1 VGADILRFVKRPH
14 VWTLTDADELRA
26 DDLERSTRSL
36 VAEEVGVHFQPIVD
50 LQTRR
55 VFAQEAL
62 VRCRRP
68 GFERPDVLIAQAV
81 QERAMGYLGRLIRE
95 VALPVDERQAVFIN
109 LHPDELESRWLVRP
123 DDPLNTYPGPLFLE
137 IIEAAA
143 MGYFELCRDVLAEL
157 CSRTGAQIVVD
168 DLGAGYSNL
177 KRIID
182 LRPSF
187 VKLDRELT
195 RGLDLQPRQ
204 RILVANVV
212 RLCVDLG
219 AKVVAEGIETR
230 EELQAV
236 IDCGVHY
243 GQGYLLARPAYP
255 PPSVSWPR

>member
-1 VGADILRFVKRPH
+1 MKRPQ
-14 VWTLTDADELRA
+14 VWTLTDAD
-26 DDLERSTRSL
+26 DLKSLGVERTTRTL
-36 VAEEVGVHFQPIVD
+36 VADEIGVHFQPIVD

-55 VFAQEAL
+55 TFAQEAL

-81 QERAMGYLGRLIRE
+81 TDQSMGFLGRLIRE
-95 VALPVDERQAVFIN
+95 VALPVDERQGVFVN
-109 LHPDELESRWLVRP
+109 LHPDELESRWLIRP
-123 DDPLNTYPGPLFLE
+123 DDPLNTYSGPLYLE
-137 IIEAAA
+137 ITEAAA
-143 MGYFELCRDVLAEL
+143 MGYFELCRDVLNEL
-157 CSRTGAQIVVD
+157 CGRTGAQIVVD

-182 LRPSF
+182 LKPSF

-195 RGLDLQPRQ
+195 RGLDVAPRQ

-219 AKVVAEGIETR
+219 ARVVAEGIETR
-230 EELQAV
+230 DELSAV

-243 GQGYLLARPAYP
+243 GQGYLLARPAFP
-255 PPSVSWPR
+255 PPAVSWPT